1 LKYTKQTKG
10 NAQDNMGIQEGE
22 ISYYLQEQTCTNA
35 RFFLDEDIKEA
46 RYYRPLV
53 QHLLS
58 ASERDTVEVLLSTG
72 GGDLGG
78 CLQVLEALKC
88 TSADTTAIVMGDCH
102 SAGSIVAMYCND
114 VVVLDSACM
123 LVHSASYGTG
133 RQKSRDVKDYVE
145 FSSAYLEGIFR
156 DAYEGFLNEEEL
168 QEVMNGRELWLTA
181 QDIRDR
187 LQARSEYLR
196 EKFENSKGESEGD
209 SVLSLDEFLEKCEE
223 CLQAENKAS
232 EESSEFSPEVL
243 PELSEVIQDKP
254 KRSRKKSV

>member
-1 LKYTKQTKG
+1 MNYTKQTKG
-10 NAQDNMGIQEGE
+10 NSPDNMSIQEGE

-58 ASERDTVEVLLSTG
+58 ASERDTVEILFSTG
-72 GGDLGG
+72 GGGLAG

-88 TSADTTAIVMGDCH
+88 TSADTTAIIMGDCH
-102 SAGSIVAMYCND
+102 SAGSIISMYCND

-145 FSSAYLEGIFR
+145 FSSGYLEGIFR
-156 DAYEGFLNEEEL
+156 NAYEGFLDEDEL

-187 LQARSEYLR
+187 LEARSEYLR
-196 EKFENSKGESEGD
+196 EKYENSKGESEGGCTMQ
-209 SVLSLDEFLEKCEE
+209 LDEFIERCEKCLETQDKVPEE
-223 CLQAENKAS
+223 P
-232 EESSEFSPEVL
+232 PEVL
-243 PELSEVIQDKP
+243 PELSEVLQDKP